1 MANCADFDKLDVDTA
16 DLANQESQLE
26 DLHAIIKRVGTQ
38 LALWNLELE
47 AEQRIRVIDVAS
59 RPQGDDSLMRD
70 LQIAVAG
77 IVGFGLVGGIVLLA
91 SRSPRRRVTR
101 ALRTGIIAGALAAFA
116 VWVLVPVHYE
126 AQALIKVSKVLPV
139 VIQNVVNGGRYE
151 DEDYGVYKKTQLQLL
166 KSKFVLS
173 RAARKSEMVSLPTMQ
188 EHKADPVGFLESHL
202 IVDYPGDAE
211 LLRVAIK
218 GTRRDDLPVIVNS
231 VVDSYMEE
239 IVSGDKVARLKQKDL
254 LAQNYSKNQEAFR
267 TKSDKFNKL
276 AREVG
281 ASSSE
286 GARIRK
292 KIAEQRLEASVASA
306 DALKQRI
313 RDVELQILL
322 LKESKPKAADAAPVN
337 PVPDASVPAS

>member
-1 MANCADFDKLDVDTA
+1 ML
-16 DLANQESQLE
+16 LPESL
-26 DLHAIIKRVGTQ
+26 V
-38 LALWNLELE
+38 
-47 AEQRIRVIDVAS
+47 
-59 RPQGDDSLMRD
+59 
-70 LQIAVAG
+70 
-77 IVGFGLVGGIVLLA
+77 GLVGGIVLLA

-218 GTRRDDLPVIVNS
+218 GTAHCDDLPVIVNS

-239 IVSGDKVARLKQKDL
+239 IVSGDKAARLKQKDL

-267 TKSDKFNKL
+267 
-276 AREVG
+276 AEV
-281 ASSSE
+281 
-286 GARIRK
+286 R
-292 KIAEQRLEASVASA
+292 
-306 DALKQRI
+306 
-313 RDVELQILL
+313 QI
-322 LKESKPKAADAAPVN
+322 P
-337 PVPDASVPAS
+337 